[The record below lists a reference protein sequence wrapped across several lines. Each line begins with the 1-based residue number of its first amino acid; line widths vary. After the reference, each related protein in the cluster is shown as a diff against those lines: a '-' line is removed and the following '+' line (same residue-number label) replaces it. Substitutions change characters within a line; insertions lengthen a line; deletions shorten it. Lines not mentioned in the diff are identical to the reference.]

1 MNILAAGSGKSEG
14 LVLDQLQHKE
24 DPNFESITFRRLTK
38 SIKGA
43 GGIFHKAGK
52 VYKKLGAEQKLVDLM
67 YKWPSGATSRYSH
80 LEHNERTAED
90 DHQG

>member
-1 MNILAAGSGKSEG
+1 MSAGSGKTEA
-14 LVLDQLQHKE
+14 VVIDQLPHVN
-24 DPNFESITFRRLTK
+24 DPNYESITFRRNTK
-38 SIKGA
+38 SLKGA

-52 VYKKLGAEQKLVDLM
+52 VYKRLGAEQKLNDLM

-80 LEHNERTAED
+80 LEYNERTAED